1 MENLEWILGLLG
13 AIITFIG
20 IAIPFVIKLID
31 AIKEMDLNKLRGL
44 AEEAIAF
51 AETKN
56 VDGQSKKE
64 IALAWIQT
72 RCPTIKVKFVFDTAS
87 KIIEEIIKLT
97 KTVNARDKDLEKNE
111 TEKKEVKL

>member
-1 MENLEWILGLLG
+1 MENLEWILGLVGTVLG
-13 AIITFIG
+13 FIIT
-20 IAIPFVIKLID
+20 AIPFVIKLVK
-31 AIKEMDLNKLRGL
+31 AIKERDLNKLRGL

-72 RCPTIKVKFVFDTAS
+72 RCPSVNVKFVFDTAS
-87 KIIEEIIKLT
+87 KVIEEIIALT
-97 KTVNARDKDLEKNE
+97 KTINARDKDIKN
-111 TEKKEVKL
+111 KEVNL